1 MKNREMST
9 QGALFSAAL
18 LVIAGIWIADA
29 IKRTMGEPE
38 GVITMQQ
45 TVTEN
50 PSENVSA
57 AESTDGLVIQEAV
70 MDFTTSETNVP
81 DGYTTVPLDD
91 VRIHS
96 GLLVQVDGSYPFTGT
111 APELVTFA
119 AKNESYRMKRMDL
132 AGTEALVLAMNQ
144 LGTAYQNATGAANLM
159 VYSTTEPYN
168 VPGSLYPDALPDRST
183 GYCVDLCILNADA
196 SISKMETQ
204 HDWLAANAH
213 TYGFVFSYQE
223 SDAAQ
228 SGVTAAPYHLRYIG
242 AVHAGIMKQESLSLT
257 SYYAYLRN
265 HTLHVPLFYTYG
277 DTTYTVYYVP
287 SEGSIT
293 EVPVPLNASYEIS
306 GNNTDG
312 FIVTVGASTAQ

>member
-9 QGALFSAAL
+9 HGALFSAAL
-18 LVIAGIWIADA
+18 LVLAGIWVADA

-45 TVTEN
+45 TETQN
-50 PSENVSA
+50 ASETTPA
-57 AESTDGLVIQEAV
+57 AENTTGLVVQEAV
-70 MDFTTSETNVP
+70 MDFTTAETDVP
-81 DGYTTVPLDD
+81 EGYTTVPLDD

-96 GLLVQVDGSYPFTGT
+96 GLLVQVDGSHPFTGT
-111 APELVTFA
+111 APELMTFA

-132 AGTEALVLAMNQ
+132 GGTEALVLAMNQ

-168 VPGSLYPDALPDRST
+168 VAGSLYPDALPDRST

-196 SISKMETQ
+196 SISRMETQ
-204 HDWLAANAH
+204 QEWLAANAH

-223 SDAAQ
+223 SESAQ
-228 SGVTAAPYHLRYIG
+228 SGVAAAPYHLRYIG
-242 AVHAGIMKQESLSLT
+242 AVHAGLMKQENLTLS
-257 SYYAYLRN
+257 SYYDYLRG
-265 HTLHVPLFYTYG
+265 HTLDVPLFYTYG
-277 DTTYTVYYVP
+277 DTTYTVYFVP

-293 EVPVPLNASYEIS
+293 EVPVPLNATYEIS
-306 GNNTDG
+306 GNNSDG
-312 FIVTVGASTAQ
+312 FIVTVGASTTQ